1 MYCAFLV
8 RAELLLSQCDF
19 LLVVSFL
26 KSTIYCDI
34 LIKGVHDFVM
44 TRSKGSL
51 LFNQEQKVPQAG
63 TVRSISCYRWDLIME
78 GC

>member
-1 MYCAFLV
+1 MVWYRRSIVMYCAFLV
-8 RAELLLSQCDF
+8 WSEFLLSQCDF

-51 LFNQEQKVPQAG
+51 LFNQEQEVP
-63 TVRSISCYRWDLIME
+63 
-78 GC
+78 